1 MNTRNP
7 TDETSTAELID
18 IRDVSVNKEL
28 PKQERIAAFVEQIKN
43 PYRFRCGEFVV
54 NVRFAA
60 NGISLEECLQGILR

>member
-7 TDETSTAELID
+7 ADETSTVELID

-43 PYRFRCGEFVV
+43 PYRFRCDEFVV